1 MGYHAAFYNFFGMIR
16 QKKDSFMKS
25 AYLVA
30 LTVAIFSLIAC
41 TEKQNPIALDTKV
54 NETSTVNEIES
65 EIQLKT
71 DVEKFSYIVGGD
83 VGLQFF
89 QSQTNIDM
97 DAFTLGMQDTLDNKR
112 PKLSKKEAEKAVKKY
127 YEQQQKKAAEFQEKA
142 TAIAEENFKEGK
154 EFLVK
159 NSKRDGVISND
170 SGLQYKIIIPG
181 SGASPNSDSDVLVHY
196 KGTYVDGR
204 EFDSSSQHD
213 GAKAV
218 KINLSQVIPGWTEAL
233 QLMKE
238 GAKWEIY
245 LPPRLAYGEAGSMP
259 TIEPMTTLI
268 FEVEL
273 EQVIAE

>member
-1 MGYHAAFYNFFGMIR
+1 
-16 QKKDSFMKS
+16 MKL

-30 LTVAIFSLIAC
+30 IIVTIFGLIAC
-41 TEKQNPIALDTKV
+41 TEKQNSKAVDVKA
-54 NETSTVNEIES
+54 NEVSTLNGTEPDN
-65 EIQLKT
+65 QLKT
-71 DVEKFSYIVGGD
+71 DIEKFSYIVGGD

-89 QSQTNIDM
+89 QSQTSIDM
-97 DAFTLGMQDTLDNKR
+97 DAFTLGMQDTLNNKR

-127 YEQQQKKAAEFQEKA
+127 YEEQQKKAAEFQEKA
-142 TAIAEENFKEGK
+142 TVIAEKNFKAGQ
-154 EFLVK
+154 EFLTK
-159 NSKRDGVISND
+159 NAKKDGVITKD

-181 SGASPNSDSDVLVHY
+181 SGASPNSNSDVLVHY
-196 KGTYVDGR
+196 KGTYIDGR
-204 EFDSSSQHD
+204 EFDASSQHD

-245 LPPRLAYGEAGSMP
+245 LPPNIAYGEAGSMP

-273 EQVIAE
+273 EQVIAK

>member
-1 MGYHAAFYNFFGMIR
+1 MGYHAASYNFFGMIR

-25 AYLVA
+25 AYLVV

-181 SGASPNSDSDVLVHY
+181 SGASPNSDSDVLVH
-196 KGTYVDGR
+196 
-204 EFDSSSQHD
+204 SSSQHD

-245 LPPRLAYGEAGSMP
+245 LPPQLAYGEAGSMP